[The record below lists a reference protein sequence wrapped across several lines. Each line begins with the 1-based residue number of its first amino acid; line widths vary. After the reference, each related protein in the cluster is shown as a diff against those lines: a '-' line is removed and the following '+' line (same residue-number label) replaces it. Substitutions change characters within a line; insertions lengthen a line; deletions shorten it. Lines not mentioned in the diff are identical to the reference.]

1 MVRYVPLCNLT
12 QSIEE
17 TETWADGIIETAK
30 YKGVFTSLFNT
41 RLVSHIGKGCD
52 SVVIMPNAENHLPTF
67 TRNVRLVPVTHLVL
81 SSNRIRNAFT
91 KANFNIFNIC

>member
-1 MVRYVPLCNLT
+1 MRLT
-12 QSIEE
+12 TSTAMLKKIATDEMTCVNGAEPESIEE
-17 TETWADGIIETAK
+17 TETWADGI
-30 YKGVFTSLFNT
+30 
-41 RLVSHIGKGCD
+41 
-52 SVVIMPNAENHLPTF
+52 NAENHLPTF

>member
-1 MVRYVPLCNLT
+1 MRLSLFLNGLNQRSWLPHLYGYPIKKIATDEMTCVNGAEPE
-12 QSIEE
+12 SIEE
-17 TETWADGIIETAK
+17 TETWADGI
-30 YKGVFTSLFNT
+30 
-41 RLVSHIGKGCD
+41 
-52 SVVIMPNAENHLPTF
+52 NAENHLPTF

>member
-1 MVRYVPLCNLT
+1 MQNYPMTCVNGAEPE
-12 QSIEE
+12 SIEE

-30 YKGVFTSLFNT
+30 YKGVFTSLLNT

-67 TRNVRLVPVTHLVL
+67 TRNVRLVPRY
-81 SSNRIRNAFT
+81 SFSPFQ
-91 KANFNIFNIC
+91 